1 MYALSNISP
10 GCPVWSVYART
21 ESNGSRME
29 ETPRNK
35 SNLNPKI
42 TQRAKNKIQKSGI
55 RGPATRV
62 LNSKARVIH
71 SVGLPLAGSRG
82 DTAFHDTATAIA
94 DSRIIDCGNG
104 SCTSSECN
112 DDYSSIFTRLGR

>member
-1 MYALSNISP
+1 MQYFSRISDMVSLRENRIKRFADGGNAP
-10 GCPVWSVYART
+10 EQI
-21 ESNGSRME
+21 ESESEDHNG
-29 ETPRNK
+29 
-35 SNLNPKI
+35 
-42 TQRAKNKIQKSGI
+42 AKNKIQRSGI

-82 DTAFHDTATAIA
+82 DTAFHDTATTIA

-112 DDYSSIFTRLGR
+112 DDYSSIFTRVGR